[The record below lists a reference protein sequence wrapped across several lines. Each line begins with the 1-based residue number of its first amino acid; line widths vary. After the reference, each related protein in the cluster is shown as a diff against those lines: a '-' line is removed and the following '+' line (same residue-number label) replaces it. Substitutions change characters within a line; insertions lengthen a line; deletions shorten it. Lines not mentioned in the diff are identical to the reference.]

1 MDFNP
6 DFEELEQ
13 ILGSAESVKE
23 NVPVLSPQISNI
35 DNNEEVLSFDLTMD
49 HVFRHA
55 KELKTATH
63 GGYIDG
69 KITLPKR
76 VCENGILKL
85 SPHPSSRSQQFLQPN
100 LLHVTIM
107 NSTKKSLWKSELTER
122 DWQVLVRIRQGE
134 AFLLAWNG
142 STYDEKPICSLQ
154 NGNELPLGG
163 DGLLLTTIIPLQNRK
178 RGELDGVRI
187 VDVIENRLKSEGA
200 KYDRHGAQDPQDIMA
215 QFINKKANTCAKIE
229 LHRCRIEAEFMDEN
243 WVMVCP
249 PILSQD
255 INNSRHNDVGAL
267 ELHDMSDPKSSCT
280 KGGFKVLLS
289 SEFKA
294 PTLKTKSDTVPIRA
308 VFVIER
314 NDMVILADKIYS
326 EFQQIRLD
334 QNNFQVHQNTITFRV
349 PPQTQSVLKH
359 ISRNQDIL
367 KIALYRPHD
376 ERFSKTKFR
385 FDYIDHVVGE
395 CNFCAILDPLASEGP
410 RKSVRAR
417 RDHRRRT
424 TNSGDASIY
433 SASPGMHSPSSGIY
447 SPSSGIHSP
456 SGSSMDDWS
465 PIPKRQRQHSG
476 SAEEAEIMPQV
487 DPQQFMDPQF
497 QTTLSQSQEPDF
509 KTDQETEDILA
520 MIPQDLYDLV
530 PSLSS
535 TNSNGEADSLA
546 RLISSTIDTN
556 MESVERYFD
565 RSFDCQDCGGEN
577 QRISEKD
584 KGFNSIDLPTEE
596 DFERFESKTN
606 VSEDHLVHA
615 MENLAIPNDQ
625 GCSTTQKKRHGFG
638 WLNMALPVLA
648 SISLGLYM
656 MEHGLQWI

>member
-13 ILGSAESVKE
+13 ILGNAGSIKE
-23 NVPVLSPQISNI
+23 DVALLSPQNTV
-35 DNNEEVLSFDLTMD
+35 NNEDINNDGVLSFDLTMD
-49 HVFRHA
+49 H
-55 KELKTATH
+55 KTATH

-69 KITLPKR
+69 TITLPKR
-76 VCENGILKL
+76 VCQNGILKL

-107 NSTKKSLWKSELTER
+107 NNTKKSLWKSELTER
-122 DWQVLVRIRQGE
+122 DWQVLVRIRNSE
-134 AFLLAWNG
+134 AFLLAWNGSTYDEKPISFLLAWNG

-178 RGELDGVRI
+178 RGELDG
-187 VDVIENRLKSEGA
+187 
-200 KYDRHGAQDPQDIMA
+200 
-215 QFINKKANTCAKIE
+215 
-229 LHRCRIEAEFMDEN
+229 
-243 WVMVCP
+243 
-249 PILSQD
+249 
-255 INNSRHNDVGAL
+255 
-267 ELHDMSDPKSSCT
+267 
-280 KGGFKVLLS
+280 
-289 SEFKA
+289 A

-314 NDMVILADKIYS
+314 NEVVILADKIYS

-334 QNNFQVHQNTITFRV
+334 QENFQVHQNTITFRV
-349 PPQTQSVLKH
+349 PPQSPSVLKH

-395 CNFCAILDPLASEGP
+395 CNFCAILDPLSSEGP

-433 SASPGMHSPSSGIY
+433 SVSSGIHSPSSGVY
-447 SPSSGIHSP
+447 SP

-465 PIPKRQRQHSG
+465 PIPKRLRQNSG
-476 SAEEAEIMPQV
+476 SAEETDIMSPVSTIMDHHPQ
-487 DPQQFMDPQF
+487 PSMELQFPES
-497 QTTLSQSQEPDF
+497 QTLAQGQDIDF
-509 KTDQETEDILA
+509 KTDQETQDILS

-530 PSLSS
+530 PSITS
-535 TNSNGEADSLA
+535 TNAQDEHDESLA
-546 RLISSTIDTN
+546 RLISSTIDSN

-565 RSFDCQDCGGEN
+565 RSFDCQDCGGDN
-577 QRISEKD
+577 QEFKEED
-584 KGFNSIDLPTEE
+584 KGFNRIALPTAE
-596 DFERFESKTN
+596 DFETFENQSSLTGD
-606 VSEDHLVHA
+606 SLVTGMEKLA
-615 MENLAIPNDQ
+615 MANDQ
-625 GCSTTQKKRHGFG
+625 GSSRKLPGFG

-656 MEHGLQWI
+656 MEYGLQCI